1 MPRTPTGLYVP
12 HSVVRENVD
21 QSQAMTAEVLQMVH
35 RFHGTMKHWT
45 EVYRRE
51 LNDERLE
58 VIFVPPTA
66 DPEVGVTPGRYHWL
80 RYNEPPA
87 PPTVEAI
94 EGKHGEFVEPGYWH
108 IEQLRGSDLQNP
120 QVLQAQREAK
130 AKRQA
135 EKEREKQRETE
146 ERQEHLRDAYNAR
159 FRTQISMNSDT
170 PWSQN
175 AKGRRAAMAE
185 AKRRK
190 AA

>member
-1 MPRTPTGLYVP
+1 MPRTVTGLYVP
-12 HSVVRENVD
+12 SSAVREQVEH
-21 QSQAMTAEVLQMVH
+21 SQQFTAEVLQMVQ
-35 RFHGTMKHWT
+35 RFHGTLKHWT

-51 LNDERLE
+51 LGDERLE
-58 VIFVPPTA
+58 IIFVPPTA
-66 DPEVGVTPGRYHWL
+66 DADTGVTPGRYHWL

-120 QVLQAQREAK
+120 HVLRAQREAR
-130 AKRQA
+130 AKKES
-135 EKEREKQRETE
+135 EKERARQRETE

-159 FRTQISMNSDT
+159 FRTSVSMNRDT

-175 AKGRRAAMAE
+175 AKGRR
-185 AKRRK
+185 RRK